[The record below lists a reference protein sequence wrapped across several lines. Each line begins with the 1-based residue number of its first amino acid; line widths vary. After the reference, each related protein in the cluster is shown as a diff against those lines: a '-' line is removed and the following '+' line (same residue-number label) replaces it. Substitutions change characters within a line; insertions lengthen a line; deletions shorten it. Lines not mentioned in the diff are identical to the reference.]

1 MNKVSSKSNI
11 YKKII
16 REYED
21 KRMESEEMLKD
32 KIENL
37 YKEIPLIEEI
47 DDQIRKIAIKSG
59 LDLLR
64 GKNVD
69 YATELEDSKGAK
81 TAQLLLHGYPEDFLE
96 PLYYCEKCKDTG
108 FIESEE
114 CTCFKQEIAKEY
126 YKMSN
131 LEKILERENFSTF
144 NFSLFSDIEDEMLG
158 TSPRKNIEIIH
169 KASLKFIR
177 NFEKDE
183 EHNLLFFGTT
193 GLGKT
198 FMINC
203 IAKDLLDIGH
213 TVIYQT
219 AHSLIGVI
227 EEYKFSKTDDIIE
240 AKDKYDYLLKADLLI
255 IDDLGSESINSFT
268 NSEIFNIINT
278 RNLAR
283 KKMLISTNLTPGEIA
298 KTYTDRVYSRILDRF
313 NTYQFIGSDL
323 RWI

>member
-1 MNKVSSKSNI
+1 MNSKSNI
-11 YKKII
+11 YKKLL
-16 REYED
+16 REYKV
-21 KRMESEEMLKD
+21 KRMESEEIRKA

-37 YKEIPLIEEI
+37 YEEIPLIEDI
-47 DDQIRKIAIKSG
+47 DNQIRQIAIKSG
-59 LDLLR
+59 LELLR
-64 GKNVD
+64 GKDVD
-69 YATELEDSKGAK
+69 YATELGDLEAAK
-81 TAQLLLHGYPEDFLE
+81 TAELMLHGYPEDYLE
-96 PLYYCEKCKDTG
+96 PSYYCEKCKDTG

-114 CTCFKQEIAKEY
+114 CTCFKQEIAREY

-131 LEKILERENFSTF
+131 LDKILERENFTTF
-144 NFSLFSDIEDEMLG
+144 DFNLFSDIQDEMLEI
-158 TSPRKNIEIIH
+158 SPRKNIEIIYN
-169 KASLKFIR
+169 ASLKFIR

-183 EHNLLFFGTT
+183 EHNLLFYGTT

-198 FMINC
+198 FMVNC

-323 RWI
+323 RWKL

>member
-1 MNKVSSKSNI
+1 MSSKSNI

-21 KRMESEEMLKD
+21 KRMESEEMLKV

-69 YATELEDSKGAK
+69 YATELEDLKGAK

-203 IAKDLLDIGH
+203 IAKDLLDLGH

-219 AHSLIGVI
+219 AHSLIGII

-240 AKDKYDYLLKADLLI
+240 AKNKYDYLLKADLLI

-278 RNLAR
+278 RNLER